1 MNLFGKEI
9 LLFSIVMVVLISS
22 SLNYSYGQTIQD
34 LSCSGCIQIEHSGD
48 LQTHTFLELPLIL
61 WAEDFTYNYDQ
72 GSKIIING
80 HSNLNDPNSP
90 IVFTVTNPIGNLVT
104 VKQIMVKPGSDF
116 KVEFIASGPYWKAS
130 GMYIIKAQAGPQS
143 TIFKTNVNLIAM
155 DSQSSLEC
163 NSNEITVS
171 GTNGGKYCI
180 PYESTF
186 ALSQITSSLNTE
198 TKTLT
203 LNINGNNAQ
212 TLSLDIDRKLL
223 NAKSSDGED
232 AEFIVMVNGEPADF
246 TESEGSIAGQ
256 RTLTLSF
263 GAGGTTIEII
273 GTSVI
278 PEFGSI
284 AVFILVIAIIS
295 IVILSNKKI
304 PLVNNFSNI
313 I

>member
-1 MNLFGKEI
+1 MKISLKAI
-9 LLFSIVMVVLISS
+9 TLITLAMAVMISS
-22 SLNYSYGQTIQD
+22 SFSYSYGQTIQD
-34 LSCSGCIQIEHSGD
+34 LTCSGCIQIENSERLEIHK
-48 LQTHTFLELPLIL
+48 FLELPIIL

-80 HSNLNDPNSP
+80 HSNLNDPNTP

-104 VKQIMVKPGSDF
+104 IDQIMVKPGSDF
-116 KVEFIASGPYWKAS
+116 KVEFNSSGPLWKSS

-143 TIFKTNVNLIAM
+143 TIFKTNVNLISM

-171 GTNGGKYCI
+171 GTNGGQYCI
-180 PYESTF
+180 PYESSF
-186 ALSQITSSLNTE
+186 ALSQVTGSLNTE

-223 NAKSSDGED
+223 NAKSSDGAD

-246 TESEGSIAGQ
+246 TESDSSVAGS
-256 RTLTLSF
+256 RTITVSY

-284 AVFILVIAIIS
+284 AVIILVVAIIS
-295 IVILSNKKI
+295 IVVLTHRKI
-304 PLVNNFSNI
+304 PLMNNFSKF
-313 I
+313 

>member
-1 MNLFGKEI
+1 MKISLKAI
-9 LLFSIVMVVLISS
+9 TLITLAMTIMISS
-22 SLNYSYGQTIQD
+22 SFNNSYGQTIQD
-34 LSCSGCIQIEHSGD
+34 LSCSGCVQIENSERLKIHK
-48 LQTHTFLELPLIL
+48 FLELPIIL

-80 HSNLNDPNSP
+80 HSNLNDPNTP
-90 IVFTVTNPIGNLVT
+90 IIFTVTNPIGNLVT
-104 VKQIMVKPGSDF
+104 IDQIMVKPGSDF
-116 KVEFIASGPYWKAS
+116 KVEFNSSGPLWKAS
-130 GMYIIKAQAGPQS
+130 GMYIIKAQAGAQS

-163 NSNEITVS
+163 NSNEITVL
-171 GTNGGKYCI
+171 GTNGGQYCV
-180 PYESTF
+180 PYESLF
-186 ALSQITSSLNTE
+186 ALSQVTSSLNTE

-212 TLSLDIDRKLL
+212 TLSLDIDRNLL

-232 AEFIVMVNGEPADF
+232 AEFIVMINGEPADF
-246 TESEGSIAGQ
+246 TESESSIAGH

-284 AVFILVIAIIS
+284 AVLILVVSIITVVVFS
-295 IVILSNKKI
+295 RKKI
-304 PLVNNFSNI
+304 QIANNFSKF
-313 I
+313 

>member
-1 MNLFGKEI
+1 MTISLKAI
-9 LLFSIVMVVLISS
+9 TLITLAMAVMISS
-22 SLNYSYGQTIQD
+22 SFSYSYGQTIQD
-34 LSCSGCIQIEHSGD
+34 LTCSGCIQIENSERLEIHK
-48 LQTHTFLELPLIL
+48 FLELPIIL

-80 HSNLNDPNSP
+80 HSNLNDPNTP
-90 IVFTVTNPIGNLVT
+90 IVFTVTNPIGNIVT
-104 VKQIMVKPGSDF
+104 IDQIMVKPGSDF
-116 KVEFIASGPYWKAS
+116 KVEFNSSGPLWKAS

-163 NSNEITVS
+163 NSNEITVL
-171 GTNGGKYCI
+171 GTNGGQYCV
-180 PYESTF
+180 PYESLF
-186 ALSQITSSLNTE
+186 ALSQVTSSLNTE

-212 TLSLDIDRKLL
+212 TLSLDIDRNLL

-232 AEFIVMVNGEPADF
+232 AEFIVMINGEPADF
-246 TESEGSIAGQ
+246 TESESSIGGQ

-284 AVFILVIAIIS
+284 AVLILVVSIITVVVFS
-295 IVILSNKKI
+295 RKKI
-304 PLVNNFSNI
+304 QIANNFSKF
-313 I
+313 

>member
-1 MNLFGKEI
+1 MNISRRQI
-9 LLFSIVMVVLISS
+9 LLVSLALTVLISFS
-22 SLNYSYGQTIQD
+22 VSQSYAQSMQD
-34 LSCSGCIQIEHSGD
+34 LSCTGCIQIKDSD
-48 LQTHTFLELPLIL
+48 RLQIHNMLELPIIL
-61 WAEDFTYNYDQ
+61 WAEDFTYTFDQ

-80 HSNLNDPNSP
+80 NSKLNNPDVP
-90 IVFTVTNPIGNLVT
+90 IVFTVTNPIGNIVT
-104 VKQIMVKPGSDF
+104 IDQIMVKPGSDF
-116 KVEFIASGPYWKAS
+116 KVEFNSSGPLWKAS

-163 NSNEITVS
+163 NSNEITVL
-171 GTNGGKYCI
+171 GTNGGQYCV
-180 PYESTF
+180 PYQSLF
-186 ALSQITSSLNTE
+186 ALSQVTSSLNTE

-223 NAKSSDGED
+223 NAKSSDGAD

-246 TESEGSIAGQ
+246 TESDGSVEGS
-256 RTLTLSF
+256 RTLTISF

-284 AVFILVIAIIS
+284 AVIILVVAIIS
-295 IVILSNKKI
+295 IVVLSNKKI
-304 PLVNNFSNI
+304 PLTNNFSKF
-313 I
+313 

>member
-1 MNLFGKEI
+1 MKISGKQI
-9 LLFSIVMVVLISS
+9 LLVSLSLAILFSF
-22 SLNYSYGQTIQD
+22 SLSQSYAQSIQD
-34 LSCSGCIQIEHSGD
+34 LSCSGCIQIEQSDQLQIHTLLD
-48 LQTHTFLELPLIL
+48 LPIIL
-61 WAEDFTYNYDQ
+61 WAENFIYNYDQ

-80 HSNLNDPNSP
+80 HSNLNDPNTP
-90 IVFTVTNPIGNLVT
+90 IVFTVTNPIGNIVT
-104 VKQIMVKPGSDF
+104 VDQIMVKPGSDF
-116 KVEFIASGPYWKAS
+116 KVEFNSSGPLWKSS

-143 TIFKTNVNLIAM
+143 TVFKTNVNLIAM

-163 NSNEITVS
+163 NSNEITVL
-171 GTNGGKYCI
+171 GDNGGQYCI
-180 PYESTF
+180 PFESSF
-186 ALSQITSSLNTE
+186 ALSQVTSSLSTQ

-223 NAKSSDGED
+223 NAKSPDGAD
-232 AEFIVMVNGEPADF
+232 SEFIIMVNGEPADF
-246 TESEGSIAGQ
+246 TESASSIRGH
-256 RTLTLSF
+256 RTITLSF
-263 GAGGTTIEII
+263 GSRDTTIEII

-304 PLVNNFSNI
+304 PLVNNFSKF
-313 I
+313 

>member
-1 MNLFGKEI
+1 MKISLKEI
-9 LLFSIVMVVLISS
+9 TLITLGMAVMISS
-22 SLNYSYGQTIQD
+22 SFSYSYGQTIQD
-34 LSCSGCIQIEHSGD
+34 LSCSGCVQIENSERVEIHK
-48 LQTHTFLELPLIL
+48 FLELPIIL

-80 HSNLNDPNSP
+80 HSNLNDPNTP

-104 VKQIMVKPGSDF
+104 IDQIMVKPGSDF
-116 KVEFIASGPYWKAS
+116 KVEFNSSGPLWKAS

-163 NSNEITVS
+163 NSNEITVL
-171 GTNGGKYCI
+171 GTNGGQYCI
-180 PYESTF
+180 PYQSLF
-186 ALSQITSSLNTE
+186 ALSQVTSSLNIE

-232 AEFIVMVNGEPADF
+232 TAFIVMVNGEPADF
-246 TESEGSIAGQ
+246 TESESSIAGQ

-284 AVFILVIAIIS
+284 AVLILVVSIITVVVFS
-295 IVILSNKKI
+295 RKKI
-304 PLVNNFSNI
+304 QLVNNLSKF
-313 I
+313 

>member
-1 MNLFGKEI
+1 MTISLKAI
-9 LLFSIVMVVLISS
+9 TLITLAMAVMISS
-22 SLNYSYGQTIQD
+22 SFSYSYGQTIQD
-34 LSCSGCIQIEHSGD
+34 LTCSGCVQIENSERLEIHK
-48 LQTHTFLELPLIL
+48 FLELPIIL

-104 VKQIMVKPGSDF
+104 IDQIMVKPGSDF
-116 KVEFIASGPYWKAS
+116 KVEFNSSGPLWKAS

-163 NSNEITVS
+163 NSNEITVL
-171 GTNGGKYCI
+171 GTNGGQYCV
-180 PYESTF
+180 PYESLF
-186 ALSQITSSLNTE
+186 ALSQVTSSLNTE

-232 AEFIVMVNGEPADF
+232 AEFIVTINGEPADF
-246 TESEGSIAGQ
+246 DEKESSLADH
-256 RTLTLSF
+256 RTITLSF

-284 AVFILVIAIIS
+284 AVLILVVSIITVVIIS
-295 IVILSNKKI
+295 RKNIQLA
-304 PLVNNFSNI
+304 NNFPKF
-313 I
+313 

>member
-1 MNLFGKEI
+1 MKISLKAI
-9 LLFSIVMVVLISS
+9 ALVTLVTVVMISS

-34 LSCSGCIQIEHSGD
+34 LSCSGCVQIKNSDRLEIHK
-48 LQTHTFLELPLIL
+48 FLELPIIL
-61 WAEDFTYNYDQ
+61 WADDFKYNLDH
-72 GSKIIING
+72 GSKIVING
-80 HSNLNDPNSP
+80 HSNLNNPDVP
-90 IVFTVTNPIGNLVT
+90 IVFTITNPIGNLVT
-104 VKQIMVKPGSDF
+104 IDQIMVKPGSDF
-116 KVEFIASGPYWKAS
+116 KVEFNSYGPLWKAS

-163 NSNEITVS
+163 NSNEITVL
-171 GTNGGKYCI
+171 GTNGGQYCV
-180 PYESTF
+180 PYQSLF
-186 ALSQITSSLNTE
+186 ALSQVTSSLNTE

-212 TLSLDIDRKLL
+212 TLSLDIDRNLL

-232 AEFIVMVNGEPADF
+232 IEFIVMVNGEPADF
-246 TESEGSIAGQ
+246 TESESSIAGQ

-284 AVFILVIAIIS
+284 AVLILVVSIITVV
-295 IVILSNKKI
+295 VISRKNIQLA
-304 PLVNNFSNI
+304 NNFPKF
-313 I
+313 

>member
-1 MNLFGKEI
+1 MK
-9 LLFSIVMVVLISS
+9 FSLKAITLVTLVMAVMISS
-22 SLNYSYGQTIQD
+22 SFSYSYGQTIQD
-34 LSCSGCIQIEHSGD
+34 LTCSGCIQIENSERLEIHK
-48 LQTHTFLELPLIL
+48 FLELPIIL

-80 HSNLNDPNSP
+80 HSNLNDPNTP
-90 IVFTVTNPIGNLVT
+90 IVFTVTNPIGNIVT
-104 VKQIMVKPGSDF
+104 IDQIMVKPGSDF
-116 KVEFIASGPYWKAS
+116 KVEFNSSGPLWKAS

-143 TIFKTNVNLIAM
+143 TVFKTNVNLIVM

-163 NSNEITVS
+163 NSNEITVL
-171 GTNGGKYCI
+171 GTNGGQYCV
-180 PYESTF
+180 PYESLF
-186 ALSQITSSLNTE
+186 ALSQVTSSLNTE

-232 AEFIVMVNGEPADF
+232 AEFIVMINGDPADF
-246 TESEGSIAGQ
+246 DEKESLLADH
-256 RTLTLSF
+256 RTITLSF

-284 AVFILVIAIIS
+284 AVLILVVSIIT
-295 IVILSNKKI
+295 IVVISRKNIQLA
-304 PLVNNFSNI
+304 NFPKF
-313 I
+313 

>member
-1 MNLFGKEI
+1 L
-9 LLFSIVMVVLISS
+9 
-22 SLNYSYGQTIQD
+22 T
-34 LSCSGCIQIEHSGD
+34 CSGCVQIENSERLEIHK
-48 LQTHTFLELPLIL
+48 FLELPLIL
-61 WAEDFTYNYDQ
+61 WAEDFTYNNDQ

-80 HSNLNDPNSP
+80 HSNLNNPDVP
-90 IVFTVTNPIGNLVT
+90 IVFTITNPIGNLVT
-104 VKQIMVKPGSDF
+104 IDQIMVKPGSDF
-116 KVEFIASGPYWKAS
+116 KVEFNSSGPLWKAS

-163 NSNEITVS
+163 NSNEITVL
-171 GTNGGKYCI
+171 GTNGGQYCV
-180 PYESTF
+180 PYQSLF
-186 ALSQITSSLNTE
+186 ALSQVTSSLNTE

-212 TLSLDIDRKLL
+212 TLSLDIDRNLL

-232 AEFIVMVNGEPADF
+232 VEFIVMINGEPADF
-246 TESEGSIAGQ
+246 TESESSIAGQ

-284 AVFILVIAIIS
+284 AVLILVVSIITVV
-295 IVILSNKKI
+295 VISRKNIQLA
-304 PLVNNFSNI
+304 NNFPKF
-313 I
+313 

>member
-1 MNLFGKEI
+1 M
-9 LLFSIVMVVLISS
+9 
-22 SLNYSYGQTIQD
+22 QD
-34 LSCSGCIQIEHSGD
+34 LSCSGCIQINNAD
-48 LQTHTFLELPLIL
+48 RLQIHTLLELPIVL
-61 WAEDFTYNYDQ
+61 WTPDFTYSYEQ
-72 GSKIIING
+72 GSKIIIHG
-80 HSNLNDPNSP
+80 HSNLNDPNVP
-90 IVFTVTNPIGNLVT
+90 IVFTVINPIGNLVT
-104 VKQIMVKPGSDF
+104 IDQIMVKPGSDF
-116 KVEFIASGPYWKAS
+116 KVEFNSSGPLWKSS

-143 TIFKTNVNLIAM
+143 TVFKTNVNLIAM

-163 NSNEITVS
+163 NSHEIIVS
-171 GTNGGKYCI
+171 GTNGGQYCI
-180 PYESTF
+180 PYEATF

-232 AEFIVMVNGEPADF
+232 TAFIVMIDGEPADF
-246 TESEGSIAGQ
+246 TESDSAIEGQ

-284 AVFILVIAIIS
+284 AVIILVVAIIS
-295 IVILSNKKI
+295 IVVLSNKKI
-304 PLVNNFSNI
+304 PLTNNFSKF
-313 I
+313 

>member
-1 MNLFGKEI
+1 MNLSGKEI
-9 LLFSIVMVVLISS
+9 LLVSLVMGVLISS
-22 SLNYSYGQTIQD
+22 SLSYSYGQMIQD
-34 LSCSGCIQIEHSGD
+34 LSCSGCIQIKNAD
-48 LQTHTFLELPLIL
+48 RLKIHTLLELPIVL
-61 WAEDFTYNYDQ
+61 WTPDFTYSFDQ

-80 HSNLNDPNSP
+80 HSNLNNPDVP

-104 VKQIMVKPGSDF
+104 IDQIMVKPNTDF
-116 KVEFIASGPYWKAS
+116 KVEFNSSGPLWKAS

-143 TIFKTNVNLIAM
+143 TIFKTNVNLISM

-163 NSNEITVS
+163 NSNEITVT
-171 GTNGGKYCI
+171 GDNGGQYCI
-180 PYESTF
+180 PFESSF
-186 ALSQITSSLNTE
+186 ALSQITSFLNTE

-203 LNINGNNAQ
+203 LNINGPNAQ
-212 TLSLDIDRKLL
+212 TLSLDIDRQLL
-223 NAKSSDGED
+223 NAKSSDGGD

-246 TESEGSIAGQ
+246 TESATIGGH

-284 AVFILVIAIIS
+284 AVLILVASVIAG
-295 IVILSNKKI
+295 IVLTSGRIQLSNPFQK
-304 PLVNNFSNI
+304 SQ
-313 I
+313 

>member
-1 MNLFGKEI
+1 M
-9 LLFSIVMVVLISS
+9 ISS
-22 SLNYSYGQTIQD
+22 SFSYSYGQTIQD
-34 LSCSGCIQIEHSGD
+34 LTCSGCVQIENSERLEIHK
-48 LQTHTFLELPLIL
+48 FLELPIIL

-80 HSNLNDPNSP
+80 HSNLNDPNTP

-104 VKQIMVKPGSDF
+104 IDQIMVKPGSDF
-116 KVEFIASGPYWKAS
+116 KVEFNSSGPLWKAS
-130 GMYIIKAQAGPQS
+130 GLYIIKAQAGPHS

-163 NSNEITVS
+163 NSNEITVL
-171 GTNGGKYCI
+171 GTNGGQYCV
-180 PYESTF
+180 PYQSLF
-186 ALSQITSSLNTE
+186 ALSQVTSSLNTE

-212 TLSLDIDRKLL
+212 TLSLDIDRNLL

-232 AEFIVMVNGEPADF
+232 VEFIVMINGEPADF
-246 TESEGSIAGQ
+246 TESESSIAGH

-284 AVFILVIAIIS
+284 AVLILVVSIITVV
-295 IVILSNKKI
+295 VISRKNIQLA
-304 PLVNNFSNI
+304 NNFPKF
-313 I
+313 

>member
-1 MNLFGKEI
+1 MNLSLKEI
-9 LLFSIVMVVLISS
+9 TLITLAITVMISS
-22 SLNYSYGQTIQD
+22 SFNYSYGQTIQD
-34 LSCSGCIQIEHSGD
+34 LTCSGCIQIENSERLEIHK
-48 LQTHTFLELPLIL
+48 FLELPIIL

-80 HSNLNDPNSP
+80 HSNLNNPDVP
-90 IVFTVTNPIGNLVT
+90 IVFTITNPIGNLVT
-104 VKQIMVKPGSDF
+104 IDQIMVKPGSDF
-116 KVEFIASGPYWKAS
+116 QVEFNSSGPLWKAS
-130 GMYIIKAQAGPQS
+130 GVYIIKAQAGPHS

-163 NSNEITVS
+163 NSNEITVL
-171 GTNGGKYCI
+171 GTNGGQYCV
-180 PYESTF
+180 PYQSLF
-186 ALSQITSSLNTE
+186 ALSQVTSSLNTE

-212 TLSLDIDRKLL
+212 TLSLDIDRNLL

-232 AEFIVMVNGEPADF
+232 VEFIVMINGEPADF
-246 TESEGSIAGQ
+246 TESESSIAGQ

-284 AVFILVIAIIS
+284 AVLILVVSIITVV
-295 IVILSNKKI
+295 VISRKNIQLA
-304 PLVNNFSNI
+304 NNFPKF
-313 I
+313 